1 MNIAQTKAI
10 SLIDKHSLP
19 FVTESESDFIIAR
32 NSAIHEINFEREKA
46 GMFNSEFWNDVHEEI
61 LKINYEKYNQLCK
74 N

>member
-19 FVTESESDFIIAR
+19 FITESESDYLIAR

-61 LKINYEKYNQLCK
+61 LKIDYNKYKQFQK
-74 N
+74 

>member
-19 FVTESESDFIIAR
+19 FEGNESDYLIAR
-32 NSAIHEINFEREKA
+32 NQAIHEINFEREKA

-61 LKINYEKYNQLCK
+61 LKIDYEKYKQLCK